1 MVNHQPELSVV
12 MPVYNV
18 QRFVADS
25 IRSVFA
31 QTFEDFELILVDDG
45 STDSSLAICER
56 LADPRTRIIRQA
68 NRGLSGARNT
78 GIAAARGAYIALLD
92 SDDLW
97 EPDKLARHM
106 AHLHAKPDVGVSYAG
121 AMMVDVHGRD
131 VGIRQ
136 TPRVGHAGQRE
147 VFCGLA
153 ICNGST
159 PVFRREVF
167 EDIAY
172 VPVSGDRSWYF
183 DETFRRSEDVECW
196 VRISMMTHWLFEGIP
211 GFLTRYRLN
220 TGGLSA
226 DVIQQLASWDAVR
239 DKVAGYAPQLV
250 AQHGAEARAREL
262 RYLARRCVQMRDRGF
277 GFPLALEM
285 ARSYPRLFLHEP
297 RKTAVT
303 FLACLALRFMPAMAF
318 KSFLRSLQPRLVED
332 NC

>member
-1 MVNHQPELSVV
+1 MMNHPPTVTVV

-18 QRFVADS
+18 QRFVADAMA
-25 IRSVFA
+25 SVLG
-31 QTFEDFELILVDDG
+31 QSFEDLELILVDDG

-56 LADPRTRIIRQA
+56 LADSRTRIIRQA

-78 GIAAARGAYIALLD
+78 GIAAARGRYIALLD

-97 EPDKLARHM
+97 EPDKLDRHV
-106 AHLHAKPDVGVSYAG
+106 AHLLANPDVGVSYAG
-121 AMMVDVHGRD
+121 AIMVDGDGRD

-136 TPRVGHAGQRE
+136 TPRVGRVGPRE

-153 ICNGST
+153 VCNGST

-167 EDIAY
+167 DDIAY
-172 VPVSGDRSWYF
+172 VPVAGDRPWYF

-196 VRISMMTHWLFEGIP
+196 VRISMMTDWQFEGLA

-239 DKVAGYAPQLV
+239 DKVAGYAPELV
-250 AQHGAEARAREL
+250 TQHGAEARAREL

-297 RKTAVT
+297 SKTIVT
-303 FLACLALRFMPAMAF
+303 FLACLALRYMPATAF
-318 KSFLRSLQPRLVED
+318 KSFLRSLQPRLVEEKS
-332 NC
+332 